1 MLISGRKINQK
12 LVYLEKSP
20 YLCVTLNKTTTN
32 MDFTINQKFDILSNL
47 TSMVVNDF
55 TPSLI
60 VTGQGGLGKTHSVT
74 QTIEKCELS
83 EENFIFFKGYST
95 ARGLYN
101 ALYDNNGKLIVFDD
115 CDSILEDKVAINIL
129 KSALDS
135 YEKRTIT
142 WMAKMSKND
151 DYPQQ
156 FDFTGRI
163 IFISN
168 KSKNSIDGAILSR
181 SLTVDLTMNQEEKIE
196 RMSFVLDKILPEYE
210 IEIKQDALT
219 FLSENKT
226 NSNINLRTLIMISKI
241 RKAFSDNWKEMAT
254 YMMNS

>member
-1 MLISGRKINQK
+1 MGEKIICER
-12 LVYLEKSP
+12 LVLFEKSP

-241 RKAFSDNWKEMAT
+241 RKAFSDNWREMAT

>member
-1 MLISGRKINQK
+1 
-12 LVYLEKSP
+12 
-20 YLCVTLNKTTTN
+20 
-32 MDFTINQKFDILSNL
+32 
-47 TSMVVNDF
+47 MVVNDF
-55 TPSLI
+55 TPSLVI
-60 VTGQGGLGKTHSVT
+60 TGQGGLGKTHSVT
-74 QTIEKCELS
+74 KTIENNELT
-83 EENFIFFKGYST
+83 EDQFIFFKGYST

-135 YEKRTIT
+135 YDKRTLT

-151 DYPQQ
+151 EYPQQ

-168 KSKNSIDGAILSR
+168 KSKNSIDQAILSR
-181 SLTVDLTMNQEEKIE
+181 SLTVDLTMSSDEKIE
-196 RMSFVLDKILPEYE
+196 RMSFVLDRILPEYE
-210 IEIKQDALT
+210 IEVKQEALE

-226 NSNINLRTLIMISKI
+226 NDNINFRTLIMISKI

-254 YMMNS
+254 YMLNS

>member
-1 MLISGRKINQK
+1 MN
-12 LVYLEKSP
+12 
-20 YLCVTLNKTTTN
+20 
-32 MDFTINQKFDILSNL
+32 FTINQKFDILTNL
-47 TSMVVNDF
+47 TTMVVNDF
-55 TPSLI
+55 TPSLVI
-60 VTGQGGLGKTHSVT
+60 TGQGGLGKTHSVT
-74 QTIEKCELS
+74 KTIEENELS
-83 EENFIFFKGYST
+83 DDQFVFFKGYST

-135 YEKRTIT
+135 YDKRTLT

-151 DYPQQ
+151 EYPQQ

-168 KSKNSIDGAILSR
+168 KSKNSIDQAILSR
-181 SLTVDLTMNQEEKIE
+181 SLTVDLTMSSDEKIE
-196 RMSFVLDKILPEYE
+196 RMSFVLDRILPEYE
-210 IEIKQDALT
+210 LEVKQEALE

-226 NSNINLRTLIMISKI
+226 NDNINFRTLIMISKI

-254 YMMNS
+254 YMLNS